1 MPCLYLQHKR
11 WGRKPEVG
19 IQRIQIAPSLL
30 AADFARLQDEI
41 QAVEAGGANLIHID
55 VMDGR
60 FVPNITM
67 GIVVV
72 EAVRRVTKLPLDVH
86 LMIVEPERYVQAF
99 ADAGADMIS
108 VHYEASPNLH
118 RTLQMIGDA
127 NLRVGLA
134 LNPHTSAEM
143 AREVLDLI
151 DYVNVMTVN
160 PGFGGQQ
167 FLPTML
173 PKIARL
179 LAMANERGRQIDIEV
194 DGGINEDTIVA
205 AVEAGANILVA
216 GTVIFQHP
224 QGAAAGI
231 AALRN
236 CLQIESE

>member
-1 MPCLYLQHKR
+1 MQK
-11 WGRKPEVG
+11 
-19 IQRIQIAPSLL
+19 IQIAPSLL

-41 QAVEAGGANLIHID
+41 QAAEAGGGNLIHID

-99 ADAGADMIS
+99 VDAGADMIS

-127 NLRVGLA
+127 DVRAGLA

-143 AREVLDLI
+143 AREVLDLV

-179 LAMANERGRQIDIEV
+179 LAMANEQGRQIDIEV
-194 DGGINEDTIVA
+194 DGGISEDTIVA

-224 QGAAAGI
+224 QGPAAGI
-231 AALRN
+231 AALRSR
-236 CLQIESE
+236 LQVELE

>member
-1 MPCLYLQHKR
+1 MS
-11 WGRKPEVG
+11 
-19 IQRIQIAPSLL
+19 IQRVQIAPSLL
-30 AADFARLQDEI
+30 AADFAQLRDDI
-41 QAVEAGGANLIHID
+41 HAVEAGGANMLHID

-67 GIVVV
+67 GVVVV
-72 EAVRRVTKLPLDVH
+72 EAVRRVTQLPLDVH

-108 VHYEASPNLH
+108 VHYESSPNLH
-118 RTLQMIGDA
+118 RTLQMISDA
-127 NLRVGLA
+127 GLRVGLA
-134 LNPHTSAEM
+134 LNPHTTADS
-143 AREVLDLI
+143 AREVLDLV
-151 DYVNVMTVN
+151 DYVNIMTVN

-179 LAMANERGRQIDIEV
+179 LAMANEQGRQVDIEV
-194 DGGINEDTIVA
+194 DGGINEDTLIA

-224 QGAAAGI
+224 RGAAAGVE
-231 AALRN
+231 ALRSR
-236 CLQIESE
+236 LRYEMD

>member
-1 MPCLYLQHKR
+1 M
-11 WGRKPEVG
+11 G
-19 IQRIQIAPSLL
+19 IQKIQIAPSLL

-127 NLRVGLA
+127 EVRAGLA

-143 AREVLDLI
+143 AREVLDLV

-173 PKIARL
+173 PKMARL
-179 LAMANERGRQIDIEV
+179 LAMANEQGRQIDIEV
-194 DGGINEDTIVA
+194 DGGISEETIVA
-205 AVEAGANILVA
+205 AVEAGANMLVA

-224 QGAAAGI
+224 QGPAAGI
-231 AALRN
+231 AALRSR
-236 CLQIESE
+236 LQVELE

>member
-1 MPCLYLQHKR
+1 M
-11 WGRKPEVG
+11 G
-19 IQRIQIAPSLL
+19 IQKIQIAPSLL
-30 AADFARLQDEI
+30 AADFARLQEEI
-41 QAVEAGGANLIHID
+41 AAVEAGGASMIHID

-67 GIVVV
+67 GFVVV
-72 EAVRRVTKLPLDVH
+72 EAVRRVTRLPLDVH

-99 ADAGADMIS
+99 AAAGADMIS
-108 VHYEASPNLH
+108 VHYEASPHLH

-127 NLRVGLA
+127 KVRAGLA
-134 LNPHTSAEM
+134 LNPHTSADA

-179 LAMANERGRQIDIEV
+179 LAMANEQGRHVDIQV
-194 DGGINEDTIVA
+194 DGGITEETILA
-205 AVEAGANILVA
+205 AVEAGASILVA
-216 GTVIFQHP
+216 GTVVFQHP
-224 QGAAAGI
+224 NGPAAGI
-231 AALRN
+231 EALRSR
-236 CLQIESE
+236 LKREME